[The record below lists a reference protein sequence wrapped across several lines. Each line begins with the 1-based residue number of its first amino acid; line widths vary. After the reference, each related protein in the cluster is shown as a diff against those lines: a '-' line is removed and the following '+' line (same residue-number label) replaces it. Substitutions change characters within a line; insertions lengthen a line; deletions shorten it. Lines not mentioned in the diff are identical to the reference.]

1 MLQNAN
7 VNKIVVGFDNI
18 SQLEKILKFK
28 KKNINKK
35 YIKLIN
41 SLFSR
46 KDYLKIKDPRKW

>member
-1 MLQNAN
+1 MQMLI
-7 VNKIVVGFDNI
+7 KSLSDLIIFL
-18 SQLEKILKFK
+18 LEKILKFK

-35 YIKLIN
+35 YKKLIN